1 MSRSTAQSMSPDAV
15 IAVGD
20 RFEDFL
26 VNRGTVPVSDLLAR
40 LRSGD
45 VPESLAVAIGQGLSD
60 EQLAEIR
67 TLADRHAPAVTVA
80 KSGVPERARQQLT
93 HKHDAKNVLIGP
105 VGQIGENRFAADL
118 VLDQRVEVLEDHLT
132 GQHIPAITL
141 LEAARQFWTVVTEQF
156 YVTGPDRTRFVIGS
170 VGSTFHSFVFP
181 LAATLQ
187 YELLELTRTP
197 VGPVFKCRISIHHG
211 DTLASV
217 IDAEYR
223 VIPEPFSV
231 KQEKIAARQAVVAE
245 LTRLRDQAAPAMS
258 GGQAA

>member
-1 MSRSTAQSMSPDAV
+1 MSPDAV

-26 VNRGTVPVSDLLAR
+26 ANRGTVPVSDLLAR

-45 VPESLAVAIGQGLSD
+45 VPDGLAVAIGQGLSD
-60 EQLAEIR
+60 EELAEIR

-80 KSGVPERARQQLT
+80 KPGVPERARQRLT

-118 VLDQRVEVLEDHLT
+118 VLDQRVEVLADHLT

-245 LTRLRDQAAPAMS
+245 LTRLRDQAGPAMS
-258 GGQAA
+258 GDQAA

>member
-45 VPESLAVAIGQGLSD
+45 VPEGLAVAIGQGLSD

-187 YELLELTRTP
+187 YELLELTPTP